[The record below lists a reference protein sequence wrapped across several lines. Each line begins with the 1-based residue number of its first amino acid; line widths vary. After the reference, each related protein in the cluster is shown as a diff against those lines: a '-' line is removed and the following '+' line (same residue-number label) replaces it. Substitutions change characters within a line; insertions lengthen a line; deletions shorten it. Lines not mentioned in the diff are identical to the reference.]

1 MEFVEKIQFLT
12 SKLRICILKIQY
24 SQKWKKLSTNPPQ
37 PPRERIKCLIFD
49 DEMCTLQKVGGED
62 SKGRRVLRMPK
73 TSLKHVI

>member
-1 MEFVEKIQFLT
+1 MGT
-12 SKLRICILKIQY
+12 GLR
-24 SQKWKKLSTNPPQ
+24 
-37 PPRERIKCLIFD
+37 EHIKCLIFD